1 MSKTLLV
8 IDVQN
13 DFCPGGALAV
23 SEGDQIIPAINRLM
37 VGYDR
42 VILTQDWHPKGHSSF
57 ASSHNSK
64 APLDMVEMPYGP
76 QVLWPDHCVQ
86 GSKGAAFHPDLQAD
100 RAALQQMIAD
110 LVQATTMANGAI
122 KGLRETAVEA
132 DERLNTR
139 LNEAERFA
147 IELANHVNAGQA
159 VMERIAKITQAARA
173 PGDGGEGSRAGSAL
187 KALKDHQKRR
197 EHAA

>member
-1 MSKTLLV
+1 MPLGLMIEIAVAALLATT
-8 IDVQN
+8 I
-13 DFCPGGALAV
+13 
-23 SEGDQIIPAINRLM
+23 
-37 VGYDR
+37 GYC
-42 VILTQDWHPKGHSSF
+42 I
-57 ASSHNSK
+57 
-64 APLDMVEMPYGP
+64 
-76 QVLWPDHCVQ
+76 VLN
-86 GSKGAAFHPDLQAD
+86 GRIKNLQAD

-132 DERLNTR
+132 DEKLNTR

-159 VMERIAKITQAARA
+159 VMDRIAKITQAARV
-173 PGDGGEGSRAGSAL
+173 PGDGGDGSRAGSAL
-187 KALKDHQKRR
+187 KTLKDHQKRR